1 VEEDGPDA
9 GAGGALG
16 QRAEAPVEAAPV
28 RVGGPWVGCYGNFR
42 LSGEPLKD
50 MTRLSLLCGPSN
62 GMRRLSKDALEGTVA
77 EGQPPVSARVKL
89 VQGACYRVF
98 AVADRGVAD
107 LDVAVRSSRGA
118 VIASDGGDDAW
129 PMVQPDRPFCALE
142 DDDATVEI
150 SARKGAG
157 RFAMEV
163 WVLRTPKREP

>member
-1 VEEDGPDA
+1 
-9 GAGGALG
+9 
-16 QRAEAPVEAAPV
+16 
-28 RVGGPWVGCYGNFR
+28 
-42 LSGEPLKD
+42 
-50 MTRLSLLCGPSN
+50 
-62 GMRRLSKDALEGTVA
+62 
-77 EGQPPVSARVKL
+77 
-89 VQGACYRVF
+89 VF

-163 WVLRTPKREP
+163 WVLRTPKRGP